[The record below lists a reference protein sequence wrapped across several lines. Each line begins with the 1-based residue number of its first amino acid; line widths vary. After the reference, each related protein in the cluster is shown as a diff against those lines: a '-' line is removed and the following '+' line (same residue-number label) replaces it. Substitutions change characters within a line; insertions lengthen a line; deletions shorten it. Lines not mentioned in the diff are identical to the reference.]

1 MKEKHSAAARVAVMT
16 LLGFSCIL
24 PAHFYSADPGIAV
37 SMESETPAQDS
48 SVSPQTEEPSFCSS
62 LMEQLSAPFRGV
74 SRFLSERNREEET
87 YVPSASKFNLMALPV
102 EEGTELYEGTPDFSD
117 ASLMTLFRNHFRKNS
132 WGARFYQ
139 ELNSWDAAWIS
150 DIYRWIQLT
159 PAAAAAKKGLPESA
173 VLGHYDPSNP
183 LHIQDDPSTFKISQ
197 WKNVTVQITDG
208 DGIPCQLHSNARDI
222 LAMASVYTYYTG
234 WTNTE
239 LFSAYIKQ
247 LWQASH
253 HVQISI
259 SPVYFCD
266 DCKSLSEEDTFT
278 SGFVPEKNIPEG
290 NIPEGKQESAVERQT
305 AKAASP
311 SDLPK
316 ETNSAVSEAVTAKSD
331 NTISESDSAKSD
343 DAASEPDT
351 EETVEITDGKEKQFC
366 PGHVDLQISL
376 QITDFSNQN
385 GLVQADAIGRQ
396 QSGTWKGWSSYAVSC
411 VNSLLQEDWVSS
423 YGLDPV
429 PFSLGQPLSLS
440 SIREYLKLLPE
451 DIAPERKAVIT
462 CALRSVGK
470 IPYYYGG
477 KPSFPGLD
485 GNNFASVRIPDSK
498 GRVLSGLDC
507 SGWVNWVYW
516 TALGQR
522 PSGQGTFDF
531 VNTGHSISKEE
542 LKPGDLAIRLGADPH
557 VVMFLAW
564 NADGSMLAIH
574 ETAGGVN
581 NVTVSSVPGNWPY
594 YRSLLTP

>member
-1 MKEKHSAAARVAVMT
+1 M
-16 LLGFSCIL
+16 
-24 PAHFYSADPGIAV
+24 
-37 SMESETPAQDS
+37 
-48 SVSPQTEEPSFCSS
+48 
-62 LMEQLSAPFRGV
+62 
-74 SRFLSERNREEET
+74 
-87 YVPSASKFNLMALPV
+87 
-102 EEGTELYEGTPDFSD
+102 
-117 ASLMTLFRNHFRKNS
+117 
-132 WGARFYQ
+132 
-139 ELNSWDAAWIS
+139 
-150 DIYRWIQLT
+150 
-159 PAAAAAKKGLPESA
+159 
-173 VLGHYDPSNP
+173 
-183 LHIQDDPSTFKISQ
+183 
-197 WKNVTVQITDG
+197 
-208 DGIPCQLHSNARDI
+208 
-222 LAMASVYTYYTG
+222 
-234 WTNTE
+234 
-239 LFSAYIKQ
+239 
-247 LWQASH
+247 
-253 HVQISI
+253 
-259 SPVYFCD
+259 YFCD

-278 SGFVPEKNIPEG
+278 SGFVPEGIVPEKNIPEG

-316 ETNSAVSEAVTAKSD
+316 ETNSAVSEAVTAKSDNTISESDSAKPDDTISESESAKPD